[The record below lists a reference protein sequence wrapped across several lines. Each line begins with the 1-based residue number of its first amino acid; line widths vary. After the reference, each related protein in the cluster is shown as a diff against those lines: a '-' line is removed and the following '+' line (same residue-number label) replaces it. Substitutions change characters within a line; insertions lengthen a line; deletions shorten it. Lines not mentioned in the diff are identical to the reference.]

1 MSDTENLAT
10 GANSLYPDETKPV
23 PTRLPHSPRKPPAPG
38 AAAHMKAN
46 GREANARRRRTAAA
60 AADTD
65 SSKPKRPRMDADDT
79 GCAKPRDPETA
90 GGSSHGGGGGDW
102 QLNLC
107 SGLDETLQ
115 LSRRIPAG
123 SDAAAAST
131 ATCGNSSGP
140 SGRILG
146 ENTFDSYR
154 LETLASAERPFDGAA
169 GKYNAQAGGIGGDG
183 VRWCVA
189 TLSADLVAIAAGSL
203 VYILLADCRSQVATI
218 RHDARILTTALS
230 SDSSF
235 VAFGDDKGML
245 FIVHIKSRKPVFS
258 QNIATLEQSSC
269 RAAKHKKQSSSMPLS
284 ITALRFS
291 TQAPAMAEKCLREE
305 LVLTTANDTM
315 VRFSSIR
322 LSLLSKAIVD
332 GDMELAATIKS
343 DIRVEFVPLSASSR
357 SIHRGAVNDLSVFH
371 LGDRSHVL
379 VAGDGGMC
387 MSCWER
393 DESAEDDDAAS
404 ALPSTTLVDLVTAD
418 CVGSGYVKILLSLD
432 HRYVVALSERG
443 SLDVYDRSTLTLVFR
458 YSEIDIDDFSLLA
471 PGSSGLENTRQSAS
485 VLVALISK
493 PVLANEEDAS
503 DSEEEISEEELCRRL
518 LVVSLP
524 TMEVA
529 YSMDVSLWC
538 WLAHDTRS
546 SHDIADSVLFVEGT
560 VRDGTQ
566 TFFLRSL
573 NETVPLERLLHFLRA
588 GRYSEAEAFA
598 QSCNIPLSMVYRK
611 RIEELLTGDSL
622 DIDAADK
629 AQGEHARP
637 SFADKVLG
645 LLGHLDDDDFII
657 DSCIRM
663 SCPSFVETRRLLE
676 YAHSLATRAAPA
688 SVPWVLSTI
697 QRLGT
702 WSMISSSSS
711 STMAQP
717 AAGRT
722 THQID
727 RFDPGGWHVFRT
739 ADLAACL
746 RSFIADGDVSSL
758 GALWRRHC
766 NGKHLRDDISSAIQ
780 GFSMDIDA
788 HSLANWLRTEV
799 LPTLDTCRQW
809 HEVAVWIEQRARAL
823 ASRRNRIAD
832 ALLLTDLLDIGTW
845 SSDFGTSSARP
856 ASGGAFLPICSS
868 FATTPQGF
876 IDNSISAAK
885 WTIEL
890 ARVNGVSV
898 FSAQSD
904 PSSVASSDSALQ
916 SCLFLRKQL
925 LDLVYLAEKHSM
937 VLSLEEFEQLSYSA
951 IAARFLDRVAAPELL
966 PEAYFD
972 HFVPYSDHHGIDFA
986 QILREYC
993 TEMMDAV
1000 QRDDSDNSKPRADA
1014 DSDDEGVALAPA
1026 LPVPSNAGRHSWE
1039 PRALGLLSCLYLSC
1053 TGRRNRAVQG
1063 SLVDGSNNGNG
1074 SACGAP
1080 FPPLTSSRI
1089 GLLATYAGLMLEVM
1103 RRSSI
1108 PWSEA
1113 IDSAI
1118 GDATALL
1125 THYSGMGGELD
1136 RCQREIKDQLR
1147 LMCLKRMLLSHGL
1160 ADFHISNTRM
1170 AYPLLQWLVRKT
1182 DDEAIMADVLQLVD
1196 VYHHLSRTSAYVL
1209 RLQALCE
1216 TGDAERVAALM
1227 AFIDETE
1234 YASCADTAIQRYLP
1248 VEVARR
1254 GLCWVREVLDNM
1266 QFGKTTSRVE
1276 FRQLAGAALAITRAL
1291 RDLSRKYSRDATIPQ
1306 PPPGSAKPDAPA
1318 CSLAPSELRALQTLL
1333 EQETSVFSVVWQL
1346 LDDCGIMV
1354 SPGELDRNHTREQI
1368 LLDLL
1373 EQHWLRA
1380 YINQP
1385 DSTGRPPANA
1395 SGAGTRS
1402 AFKGKGT
1409 AASENALGPGVLGS
1423 APLSGGG
1430 DTKAIP
1436 AEMLGL
1442 PQIPTKVK
1450 TLSSMLRFSSAR
1462 LYQMIVA
1469 KCLSLGLYSMALDM
1483 CQQLIEGLKPLP
1495 HTAAASST
1503 SDEWN
1508 MAIHAL
1514 VSCEREL
1521 SAFLANLASGNM
1533 DAADQSGNQP
1543 ALSGRSQGSLI
1554 SRLASVC
1561 QAACLKCA
1569 SHGYIVSFLDSYAC
1583 WELTQTVF
1591 SQITDGDFA
1600 LLTKQTPPP
1609 TVANGTS
1616 GNGSVGQ
1623 NQNGSTS
1630 RALPGS
1636 SSNAT
1641 PVESEYMEL
1650 SGIEDSKDS
1659 SFSNWLGPLFL
1670 NTYTE
1675 RGLVLDTERTMH
1687 LTYRFVSA
1695 LRWLPTTETYG
1706 KNRDADLLDS
1716 AGSSSSEAAE
1726 PKNKEPLRNKG
1737 SGSDYDYDYAR
1748 SDEAMLRL
1756 LSVEDMRFEVIQR
1769 SSALAAHLAQ
1779 NRHWILAVH
1788 VFELATSYLARSSFV
1803 CQASNGSAYS
1813 NDALDEQRQ
1822 RLTAGGVS
1830 EDEMAAFFGSYD
1842 SAVPP
1847 LADVQTLV
1855 SKSLQRSLQQR
1866 GIDSVF
1872 IFSSMLMEPPAKA
1885 YQYLSTAMSHS
1896 GLLPARV
1903 IALANIGAACS
1914 LVWQQQAL
1922 LDRCRTVA
1930 AAARWSE
1937 QLQLLQ
1943 LKFDVALLNDPKP
1956 ELLEPLVRPMLLKTG
1971 MDITTLLEF
1980 ADAFRLDE
1988 TFVVLEYILLC
1999 CSVADV
2005 DGYQARILGIA
2016 GEIANAKLLERTY
2029 VEALENGVSTY
2040 DYERLQFVVQR
2051 LHELRPQDKIIEKY
2065 AAVLDILCSYDRQ
2078 TPPTR
2083 EELLVEQSRTHS
2095 LQSAVREATT
2105 GSADADTADG
2115 ERIMA
2120 VADSSWQDLLAS
2132 YPLAR
2137 KRIPFHSLVNSSP
2150 WTTLLP
2156 ELSVETIELLLPLSG
2171 PLELS
2176 EDDFYMNLIDSMLK
2190 RWKADNALTDGVS
2203 DTLTAY
2209 ELATNRTPT
2218 QFNTVQQLIRC
2229 FKDPEAA
2236 ISTIK
2241 HLADELP
2248 CGPDRMAALK
2258 LGMKLLYKWGQY
2270 IRRMSQPESATMMA
2284 KAETIYFHFEKSY
2297 AAAKTETS
2305 LRRHGL
2311 EKYLPLFL
2319 DVGGGDAVI
2328 DSLASVF
2335 EGECE
2340 HATHDPSGKGKEPLH
2355 TTLQN
2360 LASIYDIGL
2369 STLTEKLLSR
2379 YLEAPVV
2386 YDRSSERLDLP
2397 STRYQATLRQPSS
2410 HEAVIRRRI
2419 VYILRIYP
2427 AADAVKYM
2435 MDFAYA
2441 PRGGVSCLNRA
2452 RALAILFA
2460 FASDKEIAPLQA
2472 PESVRKYFQALLY
2485 LADFEHVGIPQTTA
2499 DFLNCDKAALARS
2512 IWVDNHED
2520 PNVAQ
2525 LVCNMC
2531 LDFVVQDCGL
2541 LLHIL
2546 PRLLDSGRFF
2556 YVSHVLSVVS
2566 SLSCYAS
2573 IAELAAFWNQAVV
2586 GCFAQ
2591 LVQRTDDTWI
2601 EDLFSVL
2608 GLSIRS
2614 RYLPDMDS
2622 LAIVRLL
2629 LQKADAQG
2637 VAPCT
2642 RGFQMACAVLDVFPH
2657 RGSAEQLFLGFIESM
2672 EPDRVHRCILD
2683 VLALSESARTSTMR
2697 GTQLFVDWETTRSLS
2712 LIFDHVDAIGAHEL
2726 VLLRPPLGKAVRAFV
2741 QNRIRLDKLASTVNS
2756 CLERNKRQIAVQLV
2770 CQYYESR
2777 SAEVLAADARRAG
2790 FAPSGPDEE
2799 SLLLSGGGGSK
2810 AREYEDANSTTHSLG
2825 SETHIEDGGGGGPD
2839 DTSVI
2844 VRLATRLSDHQK
2856 LSIYV
2861 NSHN

>member
-1 MSDTENLAT
+1 
-10 GANSLYPDETKPV
+10 
-23 PTRLPHSPRKPPAPG
+23 
-38 AAAHMKAN
+38 
-46 GREANARRRRTAAA
+46 
-60 AADTD
+60 
-65 SSKPKRPRMDADDT
+65 
-79 GCAKPRDPETA
+79 
-90 GGSSHGGGGGDW
+90 
-102 QLNLC
+102 
-107 SGLDETLQ
+107 
-115 LSRRIPAG
+115 
-123 SDAAAAST
+123 
-131 ATCGNSSGP
+131 
-140 SGRILG
+140 
-146 ENTFDSYR
+146 
-154 LETLASAERPFDGAA
+154 
-169 GKYNAQAGGIGGDG
+169 
-183 VRWCVA
+183 
-189 TLSADLVAIAAGSL
+189 
-203 VYILLADCRSQVATI
+203 
-218 RHDARILTTALS
+218 
-230 SDSSF
+230 
-235 VAFGDDKGML
+235 
-245 FIVHIKSRKPVFS
+245 
-258 QNIATLEQSSC
+258 
-269 RAAKHKKQSSSMPLS
+269 
-284 ITALRFS
+284 
-291 TQAPAMAEKCLREE
+291 MA
-305 LVLTTANDTM
+305 
-315 VRFSSIR
+315 
-322 LSLLSKAIVD
+322 
-332 GDMELAATIKS
+332 
-343 DIRVEFVPLSASSR
+343 
-357 SIHRGAVNDLSVFH
+357 
-371 LGDRSHVL
+371 
-379 VAGDGGMC
+379 
-387 MSCWER
+387 
-393 DESAEDDDAAS
+393 
-404 ALPSTTLVDLVTAD
+404 
-418 CVGSGYVKILLSLD
+418 
-432 HRYVVALSERG
+432 
-443 SLDVYDRSTLTLVFR
+443 
-458 YSEIDIDDFSLLA
+458 
-471 PGSSGLENTRQSAS
+471 
-485 VLVALISK
+485 
-493 PVLANEEDAS
+493 
-503 DSEEEISEEELCRRL
+503 
-518 LVVSLP
+518 
-524 TMEVA
+524 
-529 YSMDVSLWC
+529 
-538 WLAHDTRS
+538 
-546 SHDIADSVLFVEGT
+546 
-560 VRDGTQ
+560 
-566 TFFLRSL
+566 
-573 NETVPLERLLHFLRA
+573 
-588 GRYSEAEAFA
+588 
-598 QSCNIPLSMVYRK
+598 
-611 RIEELLTGDSL
+611 
-622 DIDAADK
+622 
-629 AQGEHARP
+629 
-637 SFADKVLG
+637 
-645 LLGHLDDDDFII
+645 
-657 DSCIRM
+657 
-663 SCPSFVETRRLLE
+663 
-676 YAHSLATRAAPA
+676 
-688 SVPWVLSTI
+688 
-697 QRLGT
+697 
-702 WSMISSSSS
+702 
-711 STMAQP
+711 
-717 AAGRT
+717 
-722 THQID
+722 
-727 RFDPGGWHVFRT
+727 
-739 ADLAACL
+739 
-746 RSFIADGDVSSL
+746 
-758 GALWRRHC
+758 
-766 NGKHLRDDISSAIQ
+766 
-780 GFSMDIDA
+780 
-788 HSLANWLRTEV
+788 
-799 LPTLDTCRQW
+799 
-809 HEVAVWIEQRARAL
+809 
-823 ASRRNRIAD
+823 
-832 ALLLTDLLDIGTW
+832 
-845 SSDFGTSSARP
+845 
-856 ASGGAFLPICSS
+856 
-868 FATTPQGF
+868 
-876 IDNSISAAK
+876 
-885 WTIEL
+885 
-890 ARVNGVSV
+890 
-898 FSAQSD
+898 
-904 PSSVASSDSALQ
+904 
-916 SCLFLRKQL
+916 
-925 LDLVYLAEKHSM
+925 
-937 VLSLEEFEQLSYSA
+937 LSLEEFEQLSYSA
-951 IAARFLDRVAAPELL
+951 IATRFLDRVAAPELL

-972 HFVPYSDHHGIDFA
+972 HFVPYSDHHSIDFA
-986 QILREYC
+986 QILRDYC

-1026 LPVPSNAGRHSWE
+1026 LPVPSSAGRHSWE

-1063 SLVDGSNNGNG
+1063 SLVGGNNNGNG
-1074 SACGAP
+1074 SACGFP
-1080 FPPLTSSRI
+1080 FPPLTSLRI

-1125 THYSGMGGELD
+1125 AHYSGMDGELD
-1136 RCQREIKDQLR
+1136 RCQREIKDQVR

-1209 RLQALCE
+1209 RLQVLCE
-1216 TGDAERVAALM
+1216 TGDAERVAALV
-1227 AFIDETE
+1227 AFVDETE
-1234 YASCADTAIQRYLP
+1234 YGSCADTAIQRYLP
-1248 VEVARR
+1248 AEVARR

-1409 AASENALGPGVLGS
+1409 AASENALGPGVLGNP
-1423 APLSGGG
+1423 PLSGGV

-1462 LYQMIVA
+1462 LRQMVVA

-1508 MAIHAL
+1508 VAIHAL

-1521 SAFLANLASGNM
+1521 SAFLANLASGDM
-1533 DAADQSGNQP
+1533 DAADQRGNHP

-1569 SHGYIVSFLDSYAC
+1569 SHGYIASFLDSYAC
-1583 WELTQTVF
+1583 WELTQTIF
-1591 SQITDGDFA
+1591 SQTTDGDFA

-1609 TVANGTS
+1609 TVANGAS

-1623 NQNGSTS
+1623 NQNGATS

-1636 SSNAT
+1636 SCNPA
-1641 PVESEYMEL
+1641 PVESEHMEL
-1650 SGIEDSKDS
+1650 SGTEDPKDS
-1659 SFSNWLGPLFL
+1659 SSSSWLGPLFL
-1670 NTYTE
+1670 NAYTE

-1687 LTYRFVSA
+1687 LTYRLVSA
-1695 LRWLPTTETYG
+1695 LRWLPTTETCG
-1706 KNRDADLLDS
+1706 KNGDAGLLDS
-1716 AGSSSSEAAE
+1716 VGSFSSEAAE

-1737 SGSDYDYDYAR
+1737 SGSGSGSGHGYDYAR
-1748 SDEAMLRL
+1748 SDEAMLSL
-1756 LSVEDMRFEVIQR
+1756 LGVEDMRYEVIQR

-1803 CQASNGSAYS
+1803 CQASGGSAYA

-1830 EDEMAAFFGSYD
+1830 ADEMAAFFGSYD

-1872 IFSSMLMEPPAKA
+1872 VFSSMLMEPPAKA

-1971 MDITTLLEF
+1971 MDITALLEF

-2051 LHELRPQDKIIEKY
+2051 LHELRPQDRIIGKY
-2065 AAVLDILCSYDRQ
+2065 AAVLDILCSYDRH

-2095 LQSAVREATT
+2095 LQSAVREAAT
-2105 GSADADTADG
+2105 GSADANTAGGD
-2115 ERIMA
+2115 RIMA
-2120 VADSSWQDLLAS
+2120 AADSSWQDLLAS

-2190 RWKADNALTDGVS
+2190 RWKADNALTDGAS

-2209 ELATNRTPT
+2209 ELAANRTPT

-2258 LGMKLLYKWGQY
+2258 LGMKLLHKWGQY

-2305 LRRHGL
+2305 LRRRGL

-2319 DVGGGDAVI
+2319 DVGGGDAAI
-2328 DSLASVF
+2328 ASLASVF

-2340 HATHDPSGKGKEPLH
+2340 HATRDPGGKGKEPLH
-2355 TTLQN
+2355 ATLQN

-2369 STLTEKLLSR
+2369 STLAEKLLSR

-2386 YDRSSERLDLP
+2386 YGRSPERLDLP
-2397 STRYQATLRQPSS
+2397 STRYQAALRQPSS

-2419 VYILRIYP
+2419 VYILRMYP

-2441 PRGGVSCLNRA
+2441 PGGGVSCLNRA
-2452 RALAILFA
+2452 RALAILFS
-2460 FASDKEIAPLQA
+2460 FASDKEISPLQA
-2472 PESVRKYFQALLY
+2472 PESVRRYFQALLY

-2546 PRLLDSGRFF
+2546 PRLSDSGRFF
-2556 YVSHVLSVVS
+2556 YVAHVLSIVS

-2573 IAELAAFWNQAVV
+2573 IADLAALWNQAVV

-2591 LVQRTDDTWI
+2591 LVQRTDGTWI

-2608 GLSIRS
+2608 GLCIRS

-2629 LQKADAQG
+2629 LQKADGQG

-2657 RGSAEQLFLGFIESM
+2657 RGSAEQLFLGFIGDM

-2683 VLALSESARTSTMR
+2683 VLELSENARTATMR

-2756 CLERNKRQIAVQLV
+2756 CLDRNKRQIAIQLV

-2825 SETHIEDGGGGGPD
+2825 SETHNEDDGGGGGPD

-2844 VRLATRLSDHQK
+2844 VRLATRLSDQQK
-2856 LSIYV
+2856 LSIY
-2861 NSHN
+2861 